1 MWEECLCSTI
11 LCACVCVNDFPAAAA
26 ARNKNEKAKR
36 DNEDYNKKNHW
47 KQKNRHIVSAPR
59 QSILLSINYFSIS
72 VQVWWV
78 TFIVDTLNF
87 LLKFISTEKCLVC
100 VVDRWRHLLAHTNNF
115 SLIFFFGIGQ
125 AHFVMEKEKEEVA
138 ENVAFS
144 VLRFAFKILSLRAGQ
159 QFFQFIYI
167 WFLVV
172 ILKIFGVFPSPSL
185 VLGWVGW
192 LHRYFAYTHTDA
204 YKYVFSFLFV
214 SEKCHL
220 YTGFRL

>member
-11 LCACVCVNDFPAAAA
+11 LCACVCVNDFPAAAAA

-87 LLKFISTEKCLVC
+87 LLEFISTEKCLVC

-115 SLIFFFGIGQ
+115 SLIFFLGLVKHISLWWRRKRRWRR
-125 AHFVMEKEKEEVA
+125 M
-138 ENVAFS
+138 
-144 VLRFAFKILSLRAGQ
+144 LRFLCYALRLKFSLCAQGNS
-159 QFFQFIYI
+159 FFNLFIFDF
-167 WFLVV
+167 W
-172 ILKIFGVFPSPSL
+172 
-185 VLGWVGW
+185 
-192 LHRYFAYTHTDA
+192 
-204 YKYVFSFLFV
+204 
-214 SEKCHL
+214 
-220 YTGFRL
+220 